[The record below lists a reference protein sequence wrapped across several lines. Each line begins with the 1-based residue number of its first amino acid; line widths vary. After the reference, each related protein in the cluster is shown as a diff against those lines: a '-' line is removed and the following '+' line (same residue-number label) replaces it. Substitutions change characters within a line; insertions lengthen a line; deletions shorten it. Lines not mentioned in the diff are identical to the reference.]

1 MVTINKKMPS
11 LYNSLGVMLMA
22 LTIAVP
28 PRMKP
33 KLKILD
39 PITFPIEMS
48 VWPVIAARIV
58 TANSGADVPNAT
70 TVSPITRSEIFSE

>member
-1 MVTINKKMPS
+1 MVTIRRKIPS
-11 LYNSLGVMLMA
+11 LYRSFGVMLIA

-33 KLKILD
+33 RLKILD
-39 PITFPIEMS
+39 PTTFPIEIS

-70 TVSPITRSEIFSE
+70 TVRPITRSDILSE

>member
-1 MVTINKKMPS
+1 
-11 LYNSLGVMLMA
+11 MLIA

-33 KLKILD
+33 RLKILD
-39 PITFPIEMS
+39 PTTFPIEIS

-70 TVSPITRSEIFSE
+70 TVSPMTRSEILSE